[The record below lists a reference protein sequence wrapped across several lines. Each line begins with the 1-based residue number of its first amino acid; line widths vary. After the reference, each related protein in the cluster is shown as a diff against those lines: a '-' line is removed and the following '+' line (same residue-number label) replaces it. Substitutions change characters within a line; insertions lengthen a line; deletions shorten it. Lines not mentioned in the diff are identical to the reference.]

1 MPYTTIRTQHDVQ
14 ELANHLSS
22 PHRDKPVVI
31 VSTSKAGTVID
42 PDAVAARL
50 GSEVEVY
57 LLASGS
63 IAYELE
69 DLLPEDMGVYGGAAR
84 SYPPGT
90 NWAKQ
95 AMVRLAYTPADA
107 AEAIELIAGDVA
119 DMEPHF
125 QPARACA
132 PARETTP
139 AVTASGI
146 VTMVL
151 PGGGVAKLDDGSLVV
166 IDTSSFP
173 EDVLEEGMAV
183 TGTASEGNLDI
194 SAMTTTASDALA
206 AITGGHTYLA
216 LVNGPKTVE
225 LFPGLTAR
233 CRHESAEGAVIA
245 VRVDLKGRLDGKG
258 WKLIPV
264 DAEAE
269 PSPPAL
275 SGSGIPWLKA
285 PMPAPATTRPVGE
298 AAASLPPGPELESAV
313 GPETPAL
320 RPAPDGVIDHAELAH
335 AALDSLRDSIDGIL
349 DANAMLQDTV
359 DGLTAENAR
368 LKEDPAPA
376 TGPIPLPVANT
387 AEIIRLTAHVQRLT
401 DEKREMVEDMRRAI
415 ADADSLA
422 AENSRLQIDVAR
434 LRDAVRTE
442 RERAARA
449 RSTARDNA
457 SDEAAESIA
466 FTDPEAQFRHE
477 VYMQWITRVPAA
489 QKESLP
495 LADYGFGPDFLDS
508 VNTVQGVDRTK
519 IVSVA
524 MEILTGLADSMP
536 GREMHRM
543 RTTASIPGR
552 DHPVYG
558 TFWRVSLQ
566 VKTASAR
573 RLHFW
578 RGEGGRITFANVGVH
593 DDALN

>member
-107 AEAIELIAGDVA
+107 AEAVELIAGDVA
-119 DMEPHF
+119 DMEPLF
-125 QPARACA
+125 QPVRTSA
-132 PARETTP
+132 PVRETTA
-139 AVTASGI
+139 AVTASGT

-151 PGGGVAKLDDGSLVV
+151 PGGGVAKLEDGSLAV

-173 EDVLEEGMAV
+173 GDVLKEGMAV
-183 TGTASEGNLDI
+183 TGTVTEGNLDI
-194 SAMTTTASDALA
+194 TAMTTTASDALA
-206 AITGGHTYLA
+206 TITAGRTYLA
-216 LVNGPKTVE
+216 RVNGPKTVE
-225 LFPGLTAR
+225 LFPGLNAR

-269 PSPPAL
+269 ASPSAL
-275 SGSGIPWLKA
+275 SGSGIPWLQA
-285 PMPAPATTRPVGE
+285 PMPAPAPLPAEETAVPVE
-298 AAASLPPGPELESAV
+298 PEPEPQIEQEPAAPVLPPV
-313 GPETPAL
+313 PAE
-320 RPAPDGVIDHAELAH
+320 PADHAELAH
-335 AALDSLRDSIDGIL
+335 AALDSLRNSIDGIL
-349 DANAMLQDTV
+349 DANAVLQDTV

-422 AENSRLQIDVAR
+422 AENRSYQLDVAR

-508 VNTVQGVDRTK
+508 VDTVQGVDRTK
-519 IVSVA
+519 VVSVA
-524 MEILTGLADSMP
+524 MEILTGLAESMP

-543 RTTASIPGR
+543 RTTASSNAK